1 MFRIDVGPPV
11 KQRIEAVC
19 VFPSLQ
25 VEHVEQ
31 TLGEHSPLLTPI
43 CSSPTIPMPMPMH
56 HELFCSHS
64 RISHL
69 LIAHWVAGDTTAL
82 SVPTRKYLWSSGWTA
97 LPTLVGTPLPL
108 LHPSPLPTPPR
119 LPHVARASAAVLKKR
134 RACVPGAAS
143 FAGHDSTHE
152 SSAFSTSQLFHLV
165 SPHSP
170 TSLQVDDLGED
181 SDGTNHGGLE

>member
-1 MFRIDVGPPV
+1 MTLNNLQGVDSFTRNHWHSRPVFRIDVGPPV

-31 TLGEHSPLLTPI
+31 TLGEHSPPLTPI

-64 RISHL
+64 CISHL
-69 LIAHWVAGDTTAL
+69 LIAHWVAGDATAL

-97 LPTLVGTPLPL
+97 LPTLAGT
-108 LHPSPLPTPPR
+108 
-119 LPHVARASAAVLKKR
+119 
-134 RACVPGAAS
+134 
-143 FAGHDSTHE
+143 
-152 SSAFSTSQLFHLV
+152 STSSS
-165 SPHSP
+165 SPISSTNATLS
-170 TSLQVDDLGED
+170 TSRRTRIGSGVKEAESVCTRSGFSRRTRQQ
-181 SDGTNHGGLE
+181 S